1 MRFGKFRLQL
11 KRAVGQRTRFL
22 PSLDRAFVV
31 MQDPTFQLR
40 VARHGK
46 GEVRVEFDCPLEEL
60 LALFEFLE
68 ILKAQERLCPWT
80 KAREASPFS
89 VGLRVLCA
97 FSLGDNFARSSFA
110 IFCERS
116 V

>member
-46 GEVRVEFDCPLEEL
+46 GEVRVELDSTLEEL
-60 LALFEFLE
+60 LALFQFLE
-68 ILKAQERLCPWT
+68 ILKNAGKIVRLD
-80 KAREASPFS
+80 KSK
-89 VGLRVLCA
+89 V
-97 FSLGDNFARSSFA
+97 SLA
-110 IFCERS
+110 IFSWLARHLRFFAG
-116 V
+116 

>member
-46 GEVRVEFDCPLEEL
+46 GEVRVELDSALEEL
-60 LALFEFLE
+60 LALFQFLE
-68 ILKAQERLCPWT
+68 ILKNAGKIVRLH
-80 KAREASPFS
+80 KSQ
-89 VGLRVLCA
+89 V
-97 FSLGDNFARSSFA
+97 SLA
-110 IFCERS
+110 IFSWLARHLRFFAG
-116 V
+116 

>member
-46 GEVRVEFDCPLEEL
+46 GEARVELDSALEEL
-60 LALFEFLE
+60 LALFKFSK
-68 ILKAQERLCPWT
+68 IPKKAGKFGALNKT
-80 KAREASPFS
+80 KETLPIFS
-89 VGLRVLCA
+89 WLGRHRR
-97 FSLGDNFARSSFA
+97 FSLGDK
-110 IFCERS
+110 FCPQ
-116 V
+116 